1 MRSMISALT
10 APRRSRES
18 VTGSWPVAV
27 SAGHV
32 ITEWLI
38 PGRATAP
45 G

>member
-18 VTGSWPVAV
+18 VTRSWPVAART
-27 SAGHV
+27 SHL
-32 ITEWLI
+32 ITECLT
-38 PGRATAP
+38 PVGPTAP